1 MHRISPTCGPCNLA
15 GINHDLQ
22 DFLFLLIIQ
31 NPAIASTDYLA
42 PPVASVNCSMCS
54 SLLVKTNYNTKK
66 AAPPVLEVSFSFV
79 SFVNDDLSIGGLG
92 LCVVGLW
99 AGWSERRTST
109 SKLNEVAD
117 LQGEFTLTTK
127 ELTSTDNREKNLTG
141 LEIEP
146 NSSLPLFHSPH
157 ALLGLLTL
165 GCVALQ
171 MVMGKIYV
179 WCNVLPVCKRSFF
192 AGIFVL
198 IFPCFGRTRS
208 SYLPLHTFFGLA
220 LFIRF
225 LLKFYENFVSYE
237 ALGL

>member
-1 MHRISPTCGPCNLA
+1 M
-15 GINHDLQ
+15 
-22 DFLFLLIIQ
+22 
-31 NPAIASTDYLA
+31 
-42 PPVASVNCSMCS
+42 
-54 SLLVKTNYNTKK
+54 
-66 AAPPVLEVSFSFV
+66 
-79 SFVNDDLSIGGLG
+79 
-92 LCVVGLW
+92 VGLW

-171 MVMGKIYV
+171 MVMGKINV